1 MGVINEIKFRGGTG
15 AGPPPVFL
23 RFAGSH
29 PGHRSMNVWKEN
41 IFSLEWRGSV
51 ERKSGVDKW
60 RKGASDGT
68 MLFRI
73 VFICMY
79 NLFV

>member
-23 RFAGSH
+23 RFAASH
-29 PGHRSMNVWKEN
+29 PGHRSMNVWKG
-41 IFSLEWRGSV
+41 IFSGEWCGAV

-60 RKGASDGT
+60 KKGASGGT

>member
-1 MGVINEIKFRGGTG
+1 MNEVKFRGGTG

-23 RFAGSH
+23 RFGASH
-29 PGHRSMNVWKEN
+29 PGHRSMNVWKGIFFREN
-41 IFSLEWRGSV
+41 GV
-51 ERKSGVDKW
+51 EQWKESPALTSG
-60 RKGASDGT
+60 RTSGGT
-68 MLFRI
+68 MFFRI

>member
-1 MGVINEIKFRGGTG
+1 MFGREF
-15 AGPPPVFL
+15 
-23 RFAGSH
+23 
-29 PGHRSMNVWKEN
+29 
-41 IFSLEWRGSV
+41 FSGEWRGAV

-60 RKGASDGT
+60 KKGASGGT